1 MNMKVSQRYSGGQ
14 SMNLAEKILENV
26 KMLSEDKQREVL
38 DFAEYLRARTEQQ
51 EKEEWSEFSLRSAM
65 SGIEEDSIYDLDD
78 LKERFS

>member
-1 MNMKVSQRYSGGQ
+1 
-14 SMNLAEKILENV
+14 MNLAEKILENV
-26 KMLSEDKQREVL
+26 RMLPEDKQREVL

-51 EKEEWSEFSLRSAM
+51 ENEEWSRFSLRSAM